1 MKTHRSKPLLGSFRM
16 MYSLG
21 LPLNQ
26 QWQIKWTFI
35 AISVLKMQSS
45 WRWLACWVGG
55 TPPNFVMTAQPIP
68 PHGGKG
74 TRLLNT
80 SKHCLSIPWAVLSP
94 LPKLWTL
101 PCQKATSLW
110 GVMHRSMPA
119 PQTLYISLPGIL
131 PGGTGIFAQEPLGS
145 SPSPTHRPAKI
156 SKFRMQISVW
166 YGLRE
171 SKG

>member
-1 MKTHRSKPLLGSFRM
+1 

-68 PHGGKG
+68 PITEAKAQGCS
-74 TRLLNT
+74 TP
-80 SKHCLSIPWAVLSP
+80 LSIVSAFPWAVLSP

-101 PCQKATSLW
+101 PCQKAISLW

-131 PGGTGIFAQEPLGS
+131 LVGQTSGTRATWKQSFS
-145 SPSPTHRPAKI
+145 THRPATI

-171 SKG
+171 TKG